1 MGGASPKSDPD
12 LKTGSAAVHL
22 GASTD
27 RHRRK
32 QKEHVFAG
40 PLKGHQTK
48 NHSGSSAWAA
58 DIDGWAKL
66 LQGNRFGRGGFLA
79 LGLFLQSGAQ

>member
-48 NHSGSSAWAA
+48 NHSGSSA
-58 DIDGWAKL
+58 
-66 LQGNRFGRGGFLA
+66 
-79 LGLFLQSGAQ
+79 